1 MRVAHIG
8 PFSGNSGDLIAY
20 SSFQNTFREMVNPNS
35 EFTNIN
41 IREFYKNNRKR
52 TFDLTMA
59 KEINQYDAL
68 VIGGGGRILT
78 PVGVI
83 L

>member
-1 MRVAHIG
+1 
-8 PFSGNSGDLIAY
+8 
-20 SSFQNTFREMVNPNS
+20 MVNPNS

-59 KEINQYDAL
+59 KEINQYDTL